1 MEKKTIIVGGTE
13 FPVETT
19 INGEEVTLLN
29 SVEEGDLFREFS
41 SLYTGPFHAEDFD
54 GNVIPMAYTS
64 KLVIE
69 ANGNKH
75 QVLARRK
82 SCDNKD
88 GFVVDSKGTVV
99 VQTRTW
105 KEASAISVMLNRM
118 PRSMMEGYRIG
129 ISPGHGI
136 TKIKKDDLTFWAVYI
151 PKLSHE
157 DMKTVVGR
165 SFVMPMWNRYE
176 LPGLSR
182 NPMTA
187 LRFKGHG
194 SANAFCEFIKNEL
207 LTIDSV
213 KTRLDRQSAKMVK
226 NGVDVPDWNSL
237 TPVMIKYAYNVIG

>member
-29 SVEEGDLFREFS
+29 SIEDGDLFSEFS
-41 SLYTGPFHAEDFD
+41 SLYTGPFHAEDFY
-54 GNVIPMAYTS
+54 GNIIPQAYTS
-64 KLVIE
+64 KLVKTSD
-69 ANGNKH
+69 GKRS
-75 QVLARRK
+75 VLARRK
-82 SCDNKD
+82 SCDNKA
-88 GFVVDSKGTVV
+88 GYVVDSTCNVV
-99 VQTRTW
+99 VQTKTW

-118 PRSMMEGYRIG
+118 PKSMVEGYRIG

-136 TKIKKDDLTFWAVYI
+136 AKTNKDDFSFWAVSI
-151 PKLSHE
+151 PKLCHK

-165 SFVMPMWNRYE
+165 SFVIPMWNRYE
-176 LPGLSR
+176 LPGLSK

-213 KTRLDRQSAKMVK
+213 KTRLDRQSEKMVK

>member
-1 MEKKTIIVGGTE
+1 MEKTIIVGGTE
-13 FPVETT
+13 FPVETI

-29 SVEEGDLFREFS
+29 SIEDGDLFSEFS
-41 SLYTGPFHAEDFD
+41 SLYTGPFTAVDEN

-69 ANGNKH
+69 ADGSKH
-75 QVLARRK
+75 SVLARRK
-82 SCDNKD
+82 SCDNK
-88 GFVVDSKGTVV
+88 GGRVIDSAGNVV

-118 PRSMMEGYRIG
+118 PKSMVEGYRIG

-136 TKIKKDDLTFWAVYI
+136 TKTKKDDLSFWAVSI
-151 PKLSHE
+151 PKLDHK

-176 LPGLSR
+176 LPGLSK

-187 LRFKGHG
+187 LRFKGHS
-194 SANAFCEFIKNEL
+194 SANTFCEFIKNEL

-226 NGVDVPDWNSL
+226 NGVDVPDWNGL

>member
-1 MEKKTIIVGGTE
+1 MEKTIIEEGTKI
-13 FPVETT
+13 PVETT

-29 SVEEGDLFREFS
+29 SVEDGDLFSEFS

-54 GNVIPMAYTS
+54 GNAIPAPYTS
-64 KLVIE
+64 KLVVDSE
-69 ANGNKH
+69 NGKR

-88 GFVVDSKGTVV
+88 GYVVDSKGTIV

-105 KEASAISVMLNRM
+105 KEAFAISVMLNRM
-118 PRSMMEGYRIG
+118 PKSMVEGYRIG

-136 TKIKKDDLTFWAVYI
+136 TKIKKDDLSFWAVSI
-151 PKLSHE
+151 PKLSHK
-157 DMKTVVGR
+157 DMTTVVGR
-165 SFVMPMWNRYE
+165 SFVMPLWNRYE
-176 LPGLSR
+176 LPGLSK

-213 KTRLDRQSAKMVK
+213 KTRLSKQSAKMVE